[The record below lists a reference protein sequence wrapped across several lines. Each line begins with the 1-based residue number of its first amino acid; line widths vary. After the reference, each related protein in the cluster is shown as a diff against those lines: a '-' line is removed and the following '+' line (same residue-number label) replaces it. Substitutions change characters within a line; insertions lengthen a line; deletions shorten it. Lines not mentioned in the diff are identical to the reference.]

1 MLRFFKDS
9 ETKKEQYTP
18 QDFIF
23 RLTKLFK
30 ITAKESQDCLLIIC
44 G

>member
-9 ETKKEQYTP
+9 HIEECTYTS
-18 QDFIF
+18 QDFVF
-23 RLTKLFK
+23 RLTKLIK
-30 ITAKESQDCLLIIC
+30 LTAKESQDALLVVC